1 MRRRAVEPASFRL
14 EPVGLV
20 DQHRN
25 VLPRAGELVL
35 GVVVHAEGARL
46 PADFRVFVSA
56 ELIERTLRPVP
67 LLPAVRNVQET
78 GELPFLVLERRP
90 HAAGPIRVGIAD
102 HSVGDIRAR
111 ESVGGE
117 VDRSLCARA
126 AQRVDVAL
134 NWIDDPP
141 TASDEVGAVDHAD
154 ARARH
159 RGRARALE
167 PAG

>member
-1 MRRRAVEPASFRL
+1 MIRRPPRSTLFPYTTLFR
-14 EPVGLV
+14 
-20 DQHRN
+20 
-25 VLPRAGELVL
+25 
-35 GVVVHAEGARL
+35 
-46 PADFRVFVSA
+46 S
-56 ELIERTLRPVP
+56 P

-90 HAAGPIRVGIAD
+90 HAAGPLRRRVAD
-102 HSVGDIRAR
+102 DPVGDVGAR
-111 ESVGGE
+111 VPVGGE
-117 VDRSLCARA
+117 VHRVLGCARA